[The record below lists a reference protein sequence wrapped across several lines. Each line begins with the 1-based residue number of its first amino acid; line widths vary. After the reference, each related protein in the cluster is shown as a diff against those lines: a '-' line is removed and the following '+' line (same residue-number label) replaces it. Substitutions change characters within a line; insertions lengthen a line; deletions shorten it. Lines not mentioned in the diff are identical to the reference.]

1 MSDLVQDFHDA
12 PLDDRARADLATRG
26 FDLRLVHEAAFPGWW
41 QALRRGFLDGEV
53 APDAADRAEPRV
65 RYRRKLGVYDPA
77 SPQPSLPVGTF
88 GTWVAALAVPGGR
101 DIPACAISSVTV
113 APTHRRRGI
122 ARAMMEAEL
131 RTARAQGLAVAML
144 TASEAS
150 IYQRYGFAPAA
161 MAATWTI
168 DTRRAGWTGPAAP
181 GRLDFVT
188 RERALELAPE
198 LHERMRRREP
208 GETVPPAAHWENWFG
223 THDDADKPG
232 NTRVVAYAS
241 PDGSV
246 DGLVAY
252 HLESGPHGPFDA
264 PKIHVDLLLL
274 ASDDA
279 YAAIWRFLIDHDLV
293 TQVVASELSADE
305 PLRWMIADPRA
316 ATVEVGDHQYVR
328 ILDVVAALEAR
339 TYPRPGRLALH
350 VTDPLGFAAGDYVL
364 EVVADGGA
372 HVTRGTDDEAVS
384 VTLGVTEL
392 GALYLGEHS
401 ARTLRTAGR
410 LATDDPD
417 TVDDMFRSRVTPR
430 LSFWY

>member
-1 MSDLVQDFHDA
+1 MNDLVQAFHDA
-12 PLDDRARADLATRG
+12 PVDDAARGVLAERG
-26 FDLRLVHEAAFPGWW
+26 LALKLVDEDAFPGWW

-53 APDAADRAEPRV
+53 DADKALRAEPRV
-65 RYRRKLGVYDPA
+65 RYRRKLGVYDAA
-77 SPQPSLPVGTF
+77 SPQRTLPVGTF
-88 GTWVAALAVPGGR
+88 GAWVAALAVPGGR
-101 DIPACAISSVTV
+101 EVPACAISSVTV

-144 TASEAS
+144 TATEAS

-168 DTRRAGWTGPAAP
+168 DTRRAGWTGPTAP
-181 GRLDFVT
+181 GRVDFI
-188 RERALELAPE
+188 ERDDAARVAPM
-198 LHERMRRREP
+198 LHDGMRRREP
-208 GETVPPAAHWENWFG
+208 GETVPPSAHWENWFG
-223 THDDADKPG
+223 THPDAEKPG
-232 NTRVVAYAS
+232 NTRVVAYTSA
-241 PDGSV
+241 DGSI

-264 PKIHVDLLLL
+264 PRLIVDLLML
-274 ASDDA
+274 ATDDA
-279 YAAIWRFLIDHDLV
+279 YAGIWRFLLEHDLL
-293 TQVVASELSADE
+293 THVVASELSADE

-316 ATVEVGDHQYVR
+316 ATVEIGDHQYVR

-339 TYPRPGRLALH
+339 SYAAAGRLALH
-350 VTDPLGFAAGDYVL
+350 VTDPLGIAGGDVVL
-364 EVVADGGA
+364 DVSVDGSARVTPGSAD
-372 HVTRGTDDEAVS
+372 DAVH
-384 VTLGVTEL
+384 VTLGITEL

-417 TVDDMFRSRVTPR
+417 AVDDVFRSRVTPR